1 MTTTMTV
8 NKASNN
14 RLPAADP
21 SSAMILQLNTAVSTA
36 YGDGKIVSYDPQ
48 TTVYTVR
55 LAFGTLYAVSS
66 SLMRRTPGVE
76 LNAAYQSL
84 EKMRKLNL
92 EVQCHELGIPYSD
105 HNGDDEACTI
115 CLLETADAGNSKRR
129 WRIPKLQKK
138 SSSLNKGTPC
148 LICGSP
154 TCPKHQSTGFKKQSI
169 SLCHNC
175 ERLFDLDFASLLGL
189 DNDDVNDNK
198 KEKTNTKKKASKK
211 TEPLSAADATT
222 GPEGIDVQ
230 LLEQKIRTL
239 VDTYDRIML
248 LLAHA
253 SQFIPDLVTRL
264 VETESRN
271 NRIGLGTAGA
281 GMASGVLGLAGAATI
296 LTPMG
301 APLLLASLA
310 LSGSSAVVTVSHHAM
325 QNYYLQNPHEA
336 ADRIIVMHS
345 MVSSLLNAAQ
355 TLQRVAEGAMP
366 DKDNGKENASK
377 ESKDDSLVE
386 TFGQGL
392 TAVRRADAGL
402 GLANVATAS
411 SASLSTAAPGAT
423 NFIQS
428 SASALN
434 AVPLLGTALSG
445 LFIAMDAN
453 RLKSTLAKIK
463 AGNPSDKAHALE
475 NMQGDLLLFPQTAD
489 LEVECQAFC
498 QVIEKNLPQ
507 KAQ

>member
-1 MTTTMTV
+1 MTMT
-8 NKASNN
+8 ASNATHQ
-14 RLPAADP
+14 RPTAADP
-21 SSAMILQLNTAVSTA
+21 SSTMILQLNRAVSTP
-36 YGDGKIVSYDPQ
+36 YGDGKIVSFDPES
-48 TTVYTVR
+48 TVYTVR

-66 SLMRRTPGVE
+66 SLVRRTPGVE

-105 HNGDDEACTI
+105 QNGDYDQACTI
-115 CLLETADAGNSKRR
+115 CLLETADADDYKRR
-129 WRIPKLQKK
+129 WRIPQLRK
-138 SSSLNKGTPC
+138 STSSLSKGTPC

-169 SLCHNC
+169 VLCHNC
-175 ERLFDLDFASLLGL
+175 ERLFDLDFASLLGF
-189 DNDDVNDNK
+189 DDSANVS
-198 KEKTNTKKKASKK
+198 KEENINTKKNKK
-211 TEPLSAADATT
+211 TETT
-222 GPEGIDVQ
+222 FDSTTIPRSVDVV

-239 VDTYDRIML
+239 VDTYDRVML

-271 NRIGLGTAGA
+271 NRIGLGTAGV
-281 GMASGVLGLAGAATI
+281 GIVSGALGLAGAATI

-301 APLLLASLA
+301 APLLMASLA
-310 LSGSSAVVTVSHHAM
+310 LSGSSAAVTVSHHAM
-325 QNYYLQNPHEA
+325 QSYFFQNPHEA
-336 ADRIIVMHS
+336 TDRIIVMHS

-366 DKDNGKENASK
+366 ENDNGEEKSPK
-377 ESKDDSLVE
+377 ESKDDFLVE

-392 TAVRRADAGL
+392 TIVRQADTGL
-402 GLANVATAS
+402 GLASVAAAS

-423 NFIQS
+423 NLIQS

-445 LFIAMDAN
+445 IFIAMDAN
-453 RLKSTLAKIK
+453 RLKSTLGKIK

-498 QVIEKNLPQ
+498 QIIEKNLPQ
-507 KAQ
+507 RAQ

>member
-1 MTTTMTV
+1 
-8 NKASNN
+8 
-14 RLPAADP
+14 
-21 SSAMILQLNTAVSTA
+21 MILQLNTAVSTA
-36 YGDGKIVSYDPQ
+36 YGDGKIISYDPE

-55 LAFGTLYAVSS
+55 LAFGTLYAQSL

-105 HNGDDEACTI
+105 RNGDDEACTI
-115 CLLETADAGNSKRR
+115 CLLETANAESSKRR
-129 WRIPKLQKK
+129 WRIPHLQKH

-169 SLCHNC
+169 VLCHNC
-175 ERLFDLDFASLLGL
+175 ELLFDLDFASLLGL
-189 DNDDVNDNK
+189 ENDINNHK
-198 KEKTNTKKKASKK
+198 KENTKKKKTKK
-211 TEPLSAADATT
+211 TEIASTPDSTT
-222 GPEGIDVQ
+222 GQGDIDVV
-230 LLEQKIRTL
+230 LLEQKTRTL
-239 VDTYDRIML
+239 VDTYDRLML

-281 GMASGVLGLAGAATI
+281 GVVSGALGLVGAATI

-310 LSGSSAVVTVSHHAM
+310 LSGSSAVVNVSHHAM
-325 QNYYLQNPHEA
+325 QNYYFVNPHEA

-366 DKDNGKENASK
+366 ENCYGKENPEN
-377 ESKDDSLVE
+377 ESKDDMLVE
-386 TFGQGL
+386 TFGHGL
-392 TAVRRADAGL
+392 TVVRRADTGL
-402 GLANVATAS
+402 GLANVAAAS

-423 NFIQS
+423 NLIQS

-445 LFIAMDAN
+445 IFIAMDAN

-463 AGNPSDKAHALE
+463 AGNPSDKAQSLE

-498 QVIEKNLPQ
+498 QVIENNLPRKEQ
-507 KAQ
+507 